1 MADNFKWG
9 KDITVKV
16 DQTDSTA
23 TLTDISDYVN
33 SEALQTAFDTFRT
46 DGVGSSDPERQHG
59 KADTSIPLNGWVNST
74 TEAMWGPLVGNR
86 TSQTKTVAIS
96 KGIAYNST
104 SDYWYTGEFLPTDVE
119 FSGDPNSLQTWSCTL
134 VQSGAVTRATT
145 EPT

>member
-1 MADNFKWG
+1 MADAFKWG

-16 DQTDSTA
+16 DETDSTA
-23 TLTDISDYVN
+23 ALTDISDYVN
-33 SEALQTAFDTFRT
+33 NQSLQTAYDVFRT

-59 KADTSIPLNGWVNST
+59 KADASIPLNGFVNST

-86 TSQTKTVAIS
+86 TSKTKTVAI
-96 KGIAYNST
+96 GLGVAYNTT

-134 VQSGAVTRATT
+134 AQSGAVTRTSV
-145 EPT
+145 EPS